1 MATIAWMAA
10 DSLDAVAGIVA
21 VLGVRAVTARQEARA
36 ARLAGEQIAVG
47 S

>member
-10 DSLDAVAGIVA
+10 DSLDAAAIVA
-21 VLGVRAVTARQEARA
+21 VLVVRAVTARHKARA
-36 ARLAGEQIAVG
+36 ARLAGEQIVVG